1 MRLSCSFAGGETF
14 CEGAANSGEEL
25 DVNHEREILAM
36 KLDKNPT
43 SFSLVGAFLGMGLLI
58 LGSLEVSAQVRGNTK
73 KKKVFRDAHTHQ
85 SLVTHYES
93 SLEADPLRALE
104 TPKLDYDPVKEQKK
118 PADLVEQSDIISFR
132 GKSALIPKDAIVY
145 VPERLSDRLRM
156 EESSQIVGW
165 SKFYYPNRSWIR
177 TVEVSLAQ
185 VTGEEPL
192 AQGMQEM
199 MERSGKIVV
208 ATYKGGPITV
218 LPYREPEETPKAFD
232 PETQEEIKHETERI
246 RNRELSDRKQPRSSD
261 LLVVRD
267 R

>member
-1 MRLSCSFAGGETF
+1 
-14 CEGAANSGEEL
+14 
-25 DVNHEREILAM
+25 M
-36 KLDKNPT
+36 KLEKNRTFVSP
-43 SFSLVGAFLGMGLLI
+43 VGGILGLGLLV
-58 LGSLEVSAQVRGNTK
+58 LTTLDASAQFNNSSK

-85 SLVTHYES
+85 TLVAHYKT
-93 SLEADPLRALE
+93 SLEADPLRAME
-104 TPKLDYDPVKEQKK
+104 SPELDYDPVKEQKK

-132 GKSALIPKDAIVY
+132 GKSALIPKDAIVF
-145 VPERLSDRLRM
+145 VPERLSDRLKM

-232 PETQEEIKHETERI
+232 PETQEEVENETQEN
-246 RNRELSDRKQPRSSD
+246 RNRALSDRGMPRSSD
-261 LLVVRD
+261 LLAVRD